1 VSAPLAVVTGAAGGL
16 GRALAQRL
24 AADGMS
30 LLLADR
36 DEGVV
41 AVAEELRRDGASA
54 TSLTADLASPGA
66 PAEVAAT
73 VRASGNSLALLVN
86 NAGITRDSRATK
98 MSDEA
103 FSTVVEVDLVA
114 PLRLAEALRELF
126 ADGAAVVNISSR
138 AAFGNFGQ
146 ANYAA
151 AKSGLLGATRALA
164 LQWAPHVR
172 VNAVAPGLIDT
183 PMTRAM
189 PDHVRERLV
198 EKIPLA
204 RIGTPADVADVVAFL
219 GGPASRYVT
228 GQVLVCCGGRSIA
241 P

>member
-114 PLRLAEALRELF
+114 PRRRAEARRALF
-126 ADGAAVVNISSR
+126 
-138 AAFGNFGQ
+138 
-146 ANYAA
+146 AA